1 MKRLTT
7 DNPDT
12 NLDTMLNF
20 AYAKD
25 MKVILRY
32 AGDKENADLCEY
44 VAREADRYGCNMT
57 AEDIMEDGCIDC
69 AGCPL
74 GTLLTVATQA
84 AELRGRLK
92 KIEDIL
98 GDDYD
103 LEHLARLLAPPIE
116 GEGKEELPMEEILG
130 YLAALSSAQEAGT
143 PDFDCPICGG
153 NAHWSASPDNGHV
166 TSKCDRCGM
175 LVKE

>member
-1 MKRLTT
+1 M
-7 DNPDT
+7 
-12 NLDTMLNF
+12 
-20 AYAKD
+20 
-25 MKVILRY
+25 
-32 AGDKENADLCEY
+32 
-44 VAREADRYGCNMT
+44 
-57 AEDIMEDGCIDC
+57 
-69 AGCPL
+69 
-74 GTLLTVATQA
+74 
-84 AELRGRLK
+84 
-92 KIEDIL
+92 

-130 YLAALSSAQEAGT
+130 YLAALASAQEAGT

-166 TSKCDRCGM
+166 TSKCDSCGM